1 MRKQYVKHR
10 IENLVNIA
18 KIVTIHYYELDK
30 NFSYPGESHDFWELV
45 YADKNDIRALRG
57 DEWITLREGEL
68 LFHKPME
75 YHTIASDGKKAP
87 NVLILSFECRSPAMS
102 FFEGKRMRVP
112 DGLRHHLAAV
122 ITEARG
128 TFDLP
133 FFDPA
138 LKKLRLL
145 PRPNLGGQQIIRT
158 NIEQLLIYLMRAEM
172 KEEERPAVFTG
183 GTLGKDMQ
191 NEILAALEENVC
203 GQLPLSALCARFG
216 YSKTYLCAAFRRE
229 TGRGIMQYYTL
240 LKIDRAKQLLREGNY
255 NVSQI
260 AQQLCFDTPNYFT
273 KVFRRVTGMTP
284 LQYRRSVGGK

>member
-172 KEEERPAVFTG
+172 KEVKT
-183 GTLGKDMQ
+183 TSKLV
-191 NEILAALEENVC
+191 VC
-203 GQLPLSALCARFG
+203 TDP
-216 YSKTYLCAAFRRE
+216 K
-229 TGRGIMQYYTL
+229 
-240 LKIDRAKQLLREGNY
+240 
-255 NVSQI
+255 
-260 AQQLCFDTPNYFT
+260 
-273 KVFRRVTGMTP
+273 RV
-284 LQYRRSVGGK
+284 

>member
-122 ITEARG
+122 ITEA
-128 TFDLP
+128 TV
-133 FFDPA
+133 
-138 LKKLRLL
+138 
-145 PRPNLGGQQIIRT
+145 GGAQGG
-158 NIEQLLIYLMRAEM
+158 AEM
-172 KEEERPAVFTG
+172 PEMG
-183 GTLGKDMQ
+183 Q
-191 NEILAALEENVC
+191 NSDSEQNPFMP
-203 GQLPLSALCARFG
+203 GPP
-216 YSKTYLCAAFRRE
+216 
-229 TGRGIMQYYTL
+229 
-240 LKIDRAKQLLREGNY
+240 GN
-255 NVSQI
+255 NKKK
-260 AQQLCFDTPNYFT
+260 N
-273 KVFRRVTGMTP
+273 K
-284 LQYRRSVGGK
+284 